1 MTGPPQNFD
10 DCLARLAP
18 LREALLSHRVYGTLS
33 DEAALGCFM
42 EHHIW
47 AVWDFMAILKAIQS
61 HFSCVDTPWVPRGDP
76 MLRRFVNEIVLIEES
91 DETSRGHLSHFEL
104 YCLAIEEV
112 GADPRAVMGV
122 VEQLRQGVSGTK
134 ALAACTGAGSDFTR
148 HTLQLVEQGTP
159 AEWVGVFAFSR
170 EEIIPDLFRQ
180 VVAQLVQSGG
190 QAHLLL
196 EYLER
201 HIDVDG
207 EDHGPLARKMME
219 AVCGDRPAD
228 WERAFRASEKALQ
241 ARRVLWD
248 AAWKAAS
255 EVSKV
260 SS

>member
-10 DCLARLAP
+10 DCLALLAP
-18 LREALLSHRVYGTLS
+18 LREALLSHRVYSTLS
-33 DEAALGCFM
+33 NEVALGCFM
-42 EHHIW
+42 EHHVW
-47 AVWDFMAILKAIQS
+47 AVWDFMAVLKAIQS
-61 HFSCVDTPWVPRGDP
+61 HFTCVETPWVPRGNP

-104 YCLAIEEV
+104 YCLAIEEG

-122 VEQLRQGVSGTK
+122 VEQLRQGVSMTK
-134 ALAACTGAGSDFTR
+134 ALAACTGAGADFSR
-148 HTLQLVEQGTP
+148 HTLRVVDQGTP

-180 VVAQLVQSGG
+180 VVNRLVQDGG
-190 QAHLLL
+190 RGRLLL

-201 HIDVDG
+201 HIEIDG
-207 EDHGPLARKMME
+207 DHHGPLARRMME

-228 WERAFRASEKALQ
+228 WERAFRAAEKALQ
-241 ARRVLWD
+241 ARKMLWD

-255 EVSKV
+255 EVSDT